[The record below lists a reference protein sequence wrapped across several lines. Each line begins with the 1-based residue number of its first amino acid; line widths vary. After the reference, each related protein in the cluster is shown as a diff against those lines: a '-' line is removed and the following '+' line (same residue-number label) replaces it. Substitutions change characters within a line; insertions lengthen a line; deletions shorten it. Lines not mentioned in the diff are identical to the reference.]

1 MFRNSLKIR
10 LAFSY
15 ALLFFI
21 SCLII
26 IFFCFYLAQNL
37 LNHVCDAGLER
48 IAGRTTEIYLLGKRI
63 NHFNEILHGS
73 HFPETEQKKLETL
86 FPGTRILFSACN
98 LNIHT
103 KNRRQPRSYHTAIV
117 LQNDEYYEIRFSSN
131 GELYRKKLYPE
142 HNKNALRSY
151 FSQLLLNRGKENFA
165 ISVFEKNNQVYL
177 ESHPG
182 AIPREIL
189 QKMLYSKNKQNIRKF
204 RYALFPLA
212 GGRKMVIAIH
222 LNRRISYLTNI
233 RSIGAILLGC
243 MTAAGAVIAGLLTRR
258 FIRGI
263 KEMTLAMNRTRSGDY
278 SYRLQEYSDY
288 DPEIRDLTATFNAM
302 NERTE
307 NLLKE
312 LRTVSDNVAHDLRT
326 PLTRISG
333 TVELMLNNKDLPEEI
348 RNGCVSIA
356 EEIADLK
363 ELINTIMEI
372 SRTNAAPETF
382 QWSEFDLA
390 AVTADFCE
398 FMAVAFEEKSLD
410 FHVSIPEEEIPLCG
424 DKRMFQRLL
433 SNLLGNALK
442 FTEKGFVSLKVEK
455 DHSSVRLQVSDSG
468 CGIPPEDQAK
478 VFKRFFRSDAS
489 RHLQGNGLGLAL
501 VKAIV
506 KAHKWQITLHSVPGE
521 GSTFTVILPGT
532 AADPIRKE
540 C

>member
-103 KNRRQPRSYHTAIV
+103 KNRQQPRSYHTAIV

-165 ISVFEKNNQVYL
+165 ISVFEKNDQVYL

-189 QKMLYSKNKQNIRKF
+189 QKMLHSKNK
-204 RYALFPLA
+204 
-212 GGRKMVIAIH
+212 H
-222 LNRRISYLTNI
+222 
-233 RSIGAILLGC
+233 
-243 MTAAGAVIAGLLTRR
+243 
-258 FIRGI
+258 
-263 KEMTLAMNRTRSGDY
+263 
-278 SYRLQEYSDY
+278 
-288 DPEIRDLTATFNAM
+288 
-302 NERTE
+302 
-307 NLLKE
+307 
-312 LRTVSDNVAHDLRT
+312 
-326 PLTRISG
+326 
-333 TVELMLNNKDLPEEI
+333 
-348 RNGCVSIA
+348 
-356 EEIADLK
+356 
-363 ELINTIMEI
+363 
-372 SRTNAAPETF
+372 
-382 QWSEFDLA
+382 
-390 AVTADFCE
+390 
-398 FMAVAFEEKSLD
+398 
-410 FHVSIPEEEIPLCG
+410 
-424 DKRMFQRLL
+424 
-433 SNLLGNALK
+433 
-442 FTEKGFVSLKVEK
+442 
-455 DHSSVRLQVSDSG
+455 
-468 CGIPPEDQAK
+468 
-478 VFKRFFRSDAS
+478 
-489 RHLQGNGLGLAL
+489 
-501 VKAIV
+501 
-506 KAHKWQITLHSVPGE
+506 
-521 GSTFTVILPGT
+521 
-532 AADPIRKE
+532 
-540 C
+540 